1 MARDEAKVKVR
12 LDTKQAKGE
21 LRGLTQE
28 GAKAAGRVGAG
39 IRSTLSRGI
48 GAVGL
53 GVGIGA
59 GMAALRG
66 ATQSGLTSIITQT
79 LGGLGQRFA
88 QGTLGAENLAK
99 AAGGA
104 QALQEILGGYSQVVG
119 HRDPKAPLPRGM
131 ISDFQ
136 QRERYHT
143 ETARGAGRILRDPQF
158 RNEAA
163 QWLDNK
169 TTKVGELFDAVYDLF
184 KWGYDDLTKKLGR

>member
-12 LDTKQAKGE
+12 LDTRQAKGE

-28 GAKAAGRVGAG
+28 GAKTAGRVGAG

-79 LGGLGQRFA
+79 LGGLGQRSA
-88 QGTLGAENLAK
+88 QGILGAENLAQS
-99 AAGGA
+99 AGRA
-104 QALQEILGGYSQVVG
+104 QAFQEVLQGYSHVVG
-119 HRDPKAPLPRGM
+119 SRDLKAPLPRGL
-131 ISDFQ
+131 IPDFE
-136 QRERYHT
+136 QRARFHT
-143 ETARGAGRILRDPQF
+143 TEARGAGRMLRDPQF
-158 RNEAA
+158 RNELAQFLDAQVTTFGEAIGTMADWIKQAVGAA
-163 QWLDNK
+163 
-169 TTKVGELFDAVYDLF
+169 
-184 KWGYDDLTKKLGR
+184 GR